1 MSGIL
6 TRDRVFVLL
15 LLVPILVVIA
25 LLIYYPAADTLQ
37 TSLTDENLRI
47 RRPTEFVGLD
57 NYARLL
63 GDPEFWTVTWRSI
76 LLVLIVLPL
85 ELVIAFAAALLLNER
100 FPGRGIVRALV
111 LIPWLVPPVV
121 NGFLWGWILNGE
133 YGALNGLLYQLGIIN
148 EYTYWLREPTSQIL
162 WVAIVHTWTRFAF
175 PMIILLAGMQ
185 GIPDELYDAAKV
197 DGANVIRR
205 LRHITIPSMRGSI
218 AIVLVIEFISAFQI
232 FDVIW
237 TLTSGGSAGGA
248 MNPFTKT
255 LMIYNY
261 ELVFMDL
268 RIGLGSALSYLVL
281 AMSLGVG
288 LVFVVRLYNQAV
300 EDKG

>member
-6 TRDRVFVLL
+6 TRDRAFVLL

-63 GDPEFWTVTWRSI
+63 GDPEFWAVTWRSI
-76 LLVLIVLPL
+76 VLVLIVLPL
-85 ELVIAFAAALLLNER
+85 ELLIAFAAALLLNER

-133 YGALNGLLYQLGIIN
+133 YGALNGLLYQLGIIH

-205 LRHITIPSMRGSI
+205 LRHITIPSLRGSI